1 MYIDMKKNNILTK
14 NFEGNIT
21 KLMDILYL
29 KSKQNVT
36 IYIYAYYDWLIFGSQ
51 YVKEVFH

>member
-1 MYIDMKKNNILTK
+1 MKKNNILTK
-14 NFEGNIT
+14 KFEGNIT
-21 KLMDILYL
+21 RLMDILYL
-29 KSKQNVT
+29 KSKQSVS